1 MTKDSHLNPKTERRW
16 LSFGL
21 RGLMLLVLLL
31 SLPMGWIARNVYRSQ
46 KEDEVVAAVEKA
58 GGYASYDYQELN
70 LWNEVPQPPGP
81 WLLRKLFG
89 EHIHAYID
97 FVVIS
102 EPHDTNKVV
111 PMLTCCHRLEYL
123 ELHDTTLS
131 DQSIETIAR
140 MPKLNHLALI
150 GTSLSIEQLR
160 QLTQVSTLKM
170 ITLEGPSASDEYLE
184 LLPLFP
190 GLEEVSLKETTV
202 TDNGMK
208 SLGRLPKLTSLEIE
222 QAPAVTNHG
231 FANLINC
238 RELTRIWVIGSSIDE
253 GCIGTMQKLPK
264 LDDVYITPDELDVEY
279 YAWGVMRLDSLT
291 PVEVS
296 TTFTGICGTCA
307 TFAPKKTGP
316 RIIDVDISSIS
327 VNRFDDD
334 EVEDLPQ

>member
-1 MTKDSHLNPKTERRW
+1 MTEDSHPNPKTRRRW

-21 RGLMLLVLLL
+21 RGLMLLILLL
-31 SLPMGWIARNVYRSQ
+31 SLPMGWIARDVYRSQ

-58 GGYASYDYQELN
+58 GGYASYDYQQLN

-102 EPHDTNKVV
+102 DPHDTNKVV
-111 PMLTCCHRLEYL
+111 PMLACCHRLEYL

-131 DQSIETIAR
+131 DQSVETIAQ

-170 ITLEGPSASDEYLE
+170 ITLEGPTASEEYLE
-184 LLPLFP
+184 LLPLFSE
-190 GLEEVSLKETTV
+190 LEEVSLKETTI

-208 SLGRLPKLTSLEIE
+208 TLGQLPKLTSLEIE
-222 QAPAVTNHG
+222 QAPAVTNRG
-231 FANLINC
+231 LAALADC
-238 RELTRIWVIGSSIDE
+238 RELRYLWILGSSVDE
-253 GCIGTMQKLPK
+253 GCVDTLKQLPK
-264 LDDVYITPDELDVEY
+264 VDDVYITPDELDVEF
-279 YAWGVMRLDSLT
+279 YAWGSMRLDTLT
-291 PVEVS
+291 PVKV
-296 TTFTGICGTCA
+296 TATITGFCGT
-307 TFAPKKTGP
+307 FAAFSPAKTGP
-316 RIIDVDISSIS
+316 RIITVESDHISIDRYDEDEFEDVT
-327 VNRFDDD
+327 
-334 EVEDLPQ
+334 Q